1 MTCTHDMH
9 THMHTCTH
17 THTPTGVCSNAFI
30 PTAHLVSYPTSI
42 GGRGHACWQARPRL
56 RTALASP
63 SYALD
68 RPRPVGGHSF
78 RSLTTSTR
86 SEGLQWKYSVC

>member
-17 THTPTGVCSNAFI
+17 THRCVQQCIYPHRTLGQLSN
-30 PTAHLVSYPTSI
+30 LVV
-42 GGRGHACWQARPRL
+42 GRGHACWRARPLL
-56 RTALASP
+56 RTARASP
-63 SYALD
+63 LYALD

-86 SEGLQWKYSVC
+86 SEGLQWQY